1 MGNSKKKNDKK
12 KKGGAGK
19 ALFALVVLVGVAG
32 GAMYA
37 FAPDTLQQGLQYV
50 GLDIMR

>member
-12 KKGGAGK
+12 KGGAGK
-19 ALFALVVLVGVAG
+19 ALFSLVVLVGIAG
-32 GAMYA
+32 GLMYA
-37 FAPDTLQQGLQYV
+37 FAPETLQQGLQYV

>member
-1 MGNSKKKNDKK
+1 MR
-12 KKGGAGK
+12 GAGK
-19 ALFALVVLVGVAG
+19 ALLALAVLVAAAG

-50 GLDIMR
+50 GLELPR